1 MIKIN
6 DNCTGCGL
14 CIDDCI
20 AVAISM
26 KDGRA
31 QVERPCIQCGHC
43 YAICPVEAPEITGVD
58 MDDVEVVNPADFIE
72 INALLH
78 TIKGRRSV
86 RNYQDKPI
94 EKEKLDLLFEAG
106 RYTATAVNYQDLRF
120 IVVQERLEEFKELIW
135 QGLFA
140 MQKEPEKYPDIERYA
155 GHLARKAKDPNDDYL
170 FRNAPAII
178 FVVTDRPVDAGMAA
192 QNLELAAVAQGLSVM
207 YNGYMVRAAN
217 MVPGASEWL
226 QMEGRPVSACM
237 LAGYPD
243 VTYQRTAPRKKADI
257 IRK

>member
-14 CIDDCI
+14 CINDCI
-20 AVAISM
+20 SEAISM

-31 QVERPCIQCGHC
+31 QVERPCIECGHC
-43 YAICPVEAPEITGVD
+43 YAICPVGAPKITGVD
-58 MDDVEVVNPADFIE
+58 MDDVEDMNSAEFID
-72 INALLH
+72 IAALLH

-86 RNYQDKPI
+86 RQYQDKPI
-94 EKEKLDLLFEAG
+94 EDEKLDLLFEAG

-135 QGLFA
+135 NGLA
-140 MQKEPEKYPDIERYA
+140 EMAKSPDQYPGIERYA
-155 GHLARKAKDPNDDYL
+155 GHLKKKAQNPADDYL

-178 FVVTDRPVDAGMAA
+178 FIVTDRLVDAGMAA
-192 QNLELAAVAQGLSVM
+192 QNMELAAVAQGLSVM
-207 YNGYMVRAAN
+207 YNGYMVRASN
-217 MVPGASEWL
+217 MVVGASEWL
-226 QMEGRPVSACM
+226 QTEGRPVSACM
-237 LAGYPD
+237 LAGYSA
-243 VTYQRTAPRKKADI
+243 VTYLRSAPRKAADV

>member
-1 MIKIN
+1 MVKIN

-20 AVAISM
+20 SEAIIL

-31 QVERPCIQCGHC
+31 QAVRPCIECGHC
-43 YAICPVEAPEITGVD
+43 YAVCPVGAPEIDGVE
-58 MDDVEVVNPADFIE
+58 MEDVEEVNPSAFVDSK
-72 INALLH
+72 ALLH
-78 TIKGRRSV
+78 TIKGRRSI
-86 RNYQDKPI
+86 RKYQERAIEEDKLNI
-94 EKEKLDLLFEAG
+94 MFEAG

-120 IVVQERLEEFKELIW
+120 IVVQERLAEFKELIW
-135 QGLFA
+135 NGLA
-140 MQKEPEKYPDIERYA
+140 EMAKSPEKYPDIERYA
-155 GHLARKAKDPNDDYL
+155 GHLKKKAENPADDYL

-192 QNLELAAVAQGLSVM
+192 QNMELAAVAQGLGVM

-217 MVPGASEWL
+217 MVPGAAEWL
-226 QMEGRPVSACM
+226 QTMGRPVSACM
-237 LAGYPD
+237 LAGYPA
-243 VTYQRTAPRKKADI
+243 VTYLRSAPRKEADV

>member
-14 CIDDCI
+14 CIADCI
-20 AVAISM
+20 SEAISM

-31 QVERPCIQCGHC
+31 QVERPCIECGHC
-43 YAICPVEAPEITGVD
+43 YAICPVDAPEIPGVD
-58 MDDVEVVNPADFIE
+58 MEDVEEINPAEFVDVK
-72 INALLH
+72 ALLH

-86 RNYQDKPI
+86 RQYQNKSI
-94 EKEKLDLLFEAG
+94 EKDKLALLFEAG

-120 IVVQERLEEFKELIW
+120 IVVQERLTEFKELIW
-135 QGLFA
+135 NGLAVMAEF
-140 MQKEPEKYPDIERYA
+140 PEKNPDIERYA
-155 GHLARKAKDPNDDYL
+155 GHLKKKAKDSADDYL

-178 FVVTDRPVDAGMAA
+178 FIVTDRLVDAGLAA
-192 QNLELAAVAQGLSVM
+192 QNMELAAVAQGLSVM

-217 MVPGASEWL
+217 MVPGAAEWL
-226 QMEGRPVSACM
+226 QTEGRPISACM

-243 VTYQRTAPRKKADI
+243 VTYLKTAPRKKADI
-257 IRK
+257 LWK